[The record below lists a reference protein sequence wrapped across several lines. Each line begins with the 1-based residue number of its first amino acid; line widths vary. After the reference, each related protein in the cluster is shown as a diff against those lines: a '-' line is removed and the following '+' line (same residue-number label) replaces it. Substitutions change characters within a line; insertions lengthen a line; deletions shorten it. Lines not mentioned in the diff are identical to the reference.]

1 VNSKTIYL
9 SFGEEIESLFIM
21 LIRIE
26 DTFKLKHI
34 NVDTNIF
41 YDIEMNSWVVKL
53 TSDYNEL

>member
-1 VNSKTIYL
+1 VNNKTIYL